1 MSKSKTIIKISAKT
15 DKGMVRDHNEDDH
28 IFCPDLKSNQWK
40 FFENTESFQLDK
52 YGSLIVVA
60 DGMGGMN
67 AGEVASRLAK
77 EGIQEYFSANLKED
91 VLQAESKI
99 KSFMKNAILSA
110 NEKIVKKQKED
121 KETEGMGTTLIMA
134 WIYCNKVYISWSGD
148 SRCYRYNPASGLQSL
163 SKDHSYVQELIDA
176 GKITE
181 EQAFY
186 HPDSNIVSQ
195 SLGDEKHKPKPDF
208 RSYDLNEGDRILLCS
223 DGLNAMLQ
231 DVQIRKIFENNPEIT
246 ACVDTL
252 INETNE
258 AGGHDNTT
266 IIIAEVEK
274 VGGAAIPAKNF
285 KTYFIYAGI
294 FIFAFLAAFLFFKYF
309 NNNKSDNQYSALAQ
323 NDMLVVLK
331 KGDVAQD
338 TIEIKEG
345 QPLLVILSDTFYVSG
360 QDTFSISRITLP
372 GEITNNEEIQNKQSE
387 EPSANIPEEENTE
400 VNIAANDLPA
410 ILKNITAVLKKSNA
424 QGVNTEKFNAQ
435 NKKIQ
440 ISYAKYLINKTK
452 ENKKAVCQEITK
464 LIELRTS
471 LNINSKKFIDAFA
484 KLITFKGNFCIM
496 DETINEVSKDSINNK
511 LTIIKDTLLKQQET
525 KEFKYDKTKDPNNSG
540 LSPVLKN
547 GKWGYTNIDGTL
559 KIKCQYNKANYF
571 GKEYAFVKTGNQWAV
586 IDTEGKTII
595 AAQDKW
601 GNPLNTFANGKATV
615 ISTKGD
621 TICIDIT
628 NKLIDCK

>member
-52 YGSLIVVA
+52 FGSLIVVA

-91 VLQAESKI
+91 ILQNESKI

-110 NEKIVKKQKED
+110 NEKIVKEQKED

-148 SRCYRYNPASGLQSL
+148 SRCYRYNPASGLQAL

-208 RSYDLNEGDRILLCS
+208 KSYDLNEGDKILLCS

-246 ACVDTL
+246 SCVDTL
-252 INETNE
+252 ISETNE

-294 FIFAFLAAFLFFKYF
+294 FIIAFVTAFLFFKYF
-309 NNNKSDNQYSALAQ
+309 NNDESENQYSAIAE

-331 KGDVAQD
+331 KGDIAQD

-345 QPLLVILSDTFYVSG
+345 QPLIVILSDTFYVNE

-372 GEITNNEEIQNKQSE
+372 AEANNTVEPQNPKEKST
-387 EPSANIPEEENTE
+387 ANIPEDEDIEI
-400 VNIAANDLPA
+400 NIAADDLPA
-410 ILKNITAVLKKSNA
+410 ILKNISTTLKKSNA
-424 QGVNTEKFNAQ
+424 QEVNTEKFTKQ
-435 NKKIQ
+435 SKEIQ
-440 ISYAKYLINKTK
+440 ISYAKYLINKTQ
-452 ENKKAVCQEITK
+452 ENNKAVCREIVK
-464 LIELRTS
+464 MIKLRTQ
-471 LNINSKKFIDAFA
+471 LNINSKKFNTAFA
-484 KLITFKGNFCIM
+484 KLVTFKGNFCLVTNIV
-496 DETINEVSKDSINNK
+496 DENIKDTINNK
-511 LTIIKDTLLKQQET
+511 LTIIKDSLIKHQEA
-525 KEFKYDKTKDPNNSG
+525 KEFRYNQSKDPNKSG
-540 LSPVLKN
+540 LSPVIKN
-547 GKWGYTNIDGTL
+547 GKWGYTDKDGTL
-559 KIKCQYNKANYF
+559 KISCQYSKANYF

-586 IDTEGKTII
+586 IDTGGKIII

-601 GNPLNTFANGKATV
+601 ENPLNTFANGKAKV
-615 ISTKGD
+615 INAEGD